1 MLNSWTRP
9 FIVAT
14 SALAFVVVAMAA
26 EAPHDSAEAIADRMG
41 DGNPVAGKVK
51 SEAGRCQSCHG
62 VAGHGAAPEYP
73 KLAGQYADYILNQVR
88 NFQSGQRK
96 HPVIQASSP
105 AFSEG
110 DLADIAAYFAS
121 QQSMTGGGQPAAESP
136 VSSLYARGDLKR
148 DVLAC
153 ASCHGE
159 HGKSTFNGAD
169 SYPVI
174 GGQQAAYVKAQLLS
188 MRAGARKSGLGGV
201 MNIVAKSLK
210 DEEIE
215 ALSNYIAGM

>member
-1 MLNSWTRP
+1 MLNSWTGP
-9 FIVAT
+9 LLVAA
-14 SALAFVVVAMAA
+14 SALVFAVSTMAA
-26 EAPHDSAEAIADRMG
+26 EAVHDSAEAIADRTG

-51 SEAGRCQSCHG
+51 SETGRCQSCHG
-62 VAGHGAAPEYP
+62 VTGHGEAPDYP
-73 KLAGQYADYILNQVR
+73 KLAGQYADYIQNQVR

-96 HPVIQASSP
+96 HPFIQGATP
-105 AFSEG
+105 AISDT

-121 QQSMTGGGQPAAESP
+121 QKSMSGGGQHAAESP
-136 VSSLYARGDLKR
+136 VKSLYDRGDLKR

-159 HGKSTFNGAD
+159 GGKSSFNGSD

-174 GGQQAAYVKAQLLS
+174 GGQQPAYVKAQLLN

-210 DEEIE
+210 EEEIE